1 MENPYVKQF
10 PDLMVGKKIL
20 YVHGFA
26 SSAQSGTVS
35 RLRTVFPNA
44 KVLAY
49 DLPVH
54 PEEALSLL
62 YKVCQEEKPDLIL
75 GTSMGGMYTE
85 QLYGFDRICIN
96 PAFKIADTMQ
106 EHGLTGKQQ
115 FQNPRQDGVQ
125 EFYVDKQMVK
135 EYRAATELNFAHA
148 SDEGEHQRVFG
159 LFGDKDELVH
169 TRDLFCSHYT
179 QDIPFHGEH
188 RMNDQSF
195 MHSVMPVIRWIDDR
209 QEKRQRPIVYIGLE
223 GLTGLTGLTP
233 RPLQGE
239 SLTPRPLQREREL
252 KPLPSAQKAIRH
264 LIEKY
269 EVFFVAPPTEYAA
282 TESWLT
288 EYVGVPAWHHT
299 IFTARPD
306 LLYGDYLI
314 ASPNAGRL
322 EGALATTIEFGSD
335 TFKTWDDI
343 IEYFDRLGGQ

>member
-223 GLTGLTGLTP
+223 GLAGLTPGLTP
-233 RPLQGE
+233 RPL
-239 SLTPRPLQREREL
+239 RKEREL

-269 EVFFVAPPTEYAA
+269 EVFFVSETPEP
-282 TESWLT
+282 SWLT
-288 EYVGVPAWHHT
+288 EYIGVPAWHHQIIT
-299 IFTARPD
+299 HRRD

-314 ASPNAGRL
+314 ASPSGGEL
-322 EGALATTIEFGSD
+322 KGALATVIPFGSD

>member
-10 PDLMVGKKIL
+10 PDLMVGKKLL

-26 SSAQSGTVS
+26 SSAQSGTVT

-62 YKVCQEEKPDLIL
+62 YKVCEEERPDLII

-85 QLYGFDRICIN
+85 QLYGFDRICVN

-223 GLTGLTGLTP
+223 GLTGLTPGLTP

-288 EYVGVPAWHHT
+288 EYVAPHHLHSPSRPAL
-299 IFTARPD
+299 R
-306 LLYGDYLI
+306 
-314 ASPNAGRL
+314 RL
-322 EGALATTIEFGSD
+322 FHCPKLQAQCSMLKAQCLRH
-335 TFKTWDDI
+335 
-343 IEYFDRLGGQ
+343 YH